1 MQGTGARSLVRED
14 STYHGATQPAH
25 HNYWSLPTPGPLLCN
40 KRSQRSEKPVHHNEE
55 LPRLLQ
61 LEEAHAQQ
69 WRPRATKN

>member
-1 MQGTGARSLVRED
+1 MT
-14 STYHGATQPAH
+14 T
-25 HNYWSLPTPGPLLCN
+25 W
-40 KRSQRSEKPVHHNEE
+40 SEKYIKFEEAVHHNEE